1 MSDHVT
7 LVQSSFL
14 PKPSRTLIFP
24 DASDDVQD
32 LLSKHDVPKRINA
45 TEKEKKTI
53 FVECENLKDSIELY
67 TKVFKNNMICRY
79 ANYRMFLRITSDT
92 SLYTYDEFKTFIKNK
107 LHEVIQDVNIMYF
120 KLYQKDNRLTGN
132 GYIVI
137 DKYEDLKLLI
147 KKNFLCEENNV
158 SFQLL
163 NFIKKAPVI

>member
-1 MSDHVT
+1 MSDQVT
-7 LVQSSFL
+7 IVQSSFL

-24 DASDDVQD
+24 NAGDDVQE
-32 LLSKHDVPKRINA
+32 LLSNHDVPKRINA

-53 FVECENLKDSIELY
+53 FVECNNLKDSIDLY
-67 TKVFKNNMICRY
+67 NEVFKNNMVCRY

-92 SLYTYDEFKTFIKNK
+92 NTYSYDEFKTFIKNK
-107 LHEVIQDVNIMYF
+107 LQEVVQDVNIMYF

-137 DKYEDLKLLI
+137 DKYEDLRLLI
-147 KKNFLCEENNV
+147 KKNFLCEETNV

-163 NFIKKAPVI
+163 NFIKKAS

>member
-1 MSDHVT
+1 
-7 LVQSSFL
+7 
-14 PKPSRTLIFP
+14 
-24 DASDDVQD
+24 
-32 LLSKHDVPKRINA
+32 
-45 TEKEKKTI
+45 
-53 FVECENLKDSIELY
+53 
-67 TKVFKNNMICRY
+67 
-79 ANYRMFLRITSDT
+79 MFLRITSDT

-137 DKYEDLKLLI
+137 DKYEDLRLLI

-163 NFIKKAPVI
+163 NFIKKAPTN